1 MLLLIHGE
9 LSFFRTL
16 VTKREEAFLPT
27 FFTLAEMFPRLK
39 IVLEHISTAKGI
51 EAVKQL
57 GENIAGTITLQHCMC
72 TLNDV
77 VGDGVRPHNACMPI
91 YKDFSDRD
99 AILSAATS
107 GSPKFFLGS
116 DTAPHRKENKE
127 CARGACGVFSAPIL
141 PELLVE
147 IFEKANALDKLEDFS
162 SRFGAEFY
170 GLPLNEGQIT
180 LVAQEWTVSA
190 EYGNVVPFSAGQKL
204 QRKRI

>member
-1 MLLLIHGE
+1 
-9 LSFFRTL
+9 
-16 VTKREEAFLPT
+16 
-27 FFTLAEMFPRLK
+27 
-39 IVLEHISTAKGI
+39 
-51 EAVKQL
+51 
-57 GENIAGTITLQHCMC
+57 
-72 TLNDV
+72 
-77 VGDGVRPHNACMPI
+77 MPI